1 MVIQPEN
8 RGGAPAIL
16 YALLRLLTMAP
27 EGPVAIFPSDHFVS
41 DDRVFMAHVEGAL
54 DMVVSR
60 PELVIVLGIAPD
72 TDEAAGGCFW
82 NSLVIAAYPSMLI
95 GLIRRAIPRLFD
107 AFATVESR
115 LSTPWEAESIRRL
128 YSGLPPADF
137 SKDVLMP
144 RTIDLAVLPVKG
156 VAWSDLGES
165 RRVMATLARMGIS
178 PVWAGAS
185 T

>member
-16 YALLRLLTMAP
+16 YALLRLLTM
-27 EGPVAIFPSDHFVS
+27 D
-41 DDRVFMAHVEGAL
+41 
-54 DMVVSR
+54 
-60 PELVIVLGIAPD
+60 
-72 TDEAAGGCFW
+72 
-82 NSLVIAAYPSMLI
+82 PSMLI
-95 GLIRRAIPRLFD
+95 DLIRRAIPRLFD

-144 RTIDLAVLPVKG
+144 RAVDLAVLPVKG

-165 RRVMATLARMGIS
+165 RRVMATLARLGVS
-178 PVWAGAS
+178 WP
-185 T
+185 